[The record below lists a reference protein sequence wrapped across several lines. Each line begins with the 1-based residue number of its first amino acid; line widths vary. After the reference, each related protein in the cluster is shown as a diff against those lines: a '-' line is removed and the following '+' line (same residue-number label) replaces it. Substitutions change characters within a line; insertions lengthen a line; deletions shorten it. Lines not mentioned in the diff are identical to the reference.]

1 MKWTAADGSTSIV
14 HTVNDFKGA
23 GVAIG
28 MYNTDDSIRYVS
40 LASFI
45 YFESITKFVS
55 AVLGILLI
63 LQCNFLFSVDILSIL
78 AQRIQS

>member
-40 LASFI
+40 VASFI
-45 YFESITKFVS
+45 YF
-55 AVLGILLI
+55 
-63 LQCNFLFSVDILSIL
+63 
-78 AQRIQS
+78 